1 MLNSAHGALTQNY
14 WCTWSILLTRYN
26 CSISLKDIHCQCKL
40 ILQQPIKI
48 IQSFMSYQ
56 ENEVKWNDVA
66 ANMWSIFCIYYFF
79 SCSIKLKI
87 GFLLTPKI
95 HCFRV
100 KKHDFKGEK

>member
-48 IQSFMSYQ
+48 IQSSMSYQ

-66 ANMWSIFCIYYFF
+66 ANMIVIDFRYILF
-79 SCSIKLKI
+79 
-87 GFLLTPKI
+87 FLLF
-95 HCFRV
+95 H
-100 KKHDFKGEK
+100 